1 LSFAYKKYKL
11 MPYKWGDKMIDTLT
25 LKETFESNGFSA
37 NQASTLSHAMNELS
51 KDKDNLAT
59 KEELHQVRNEL
70 KKDIKEVR
78 EELKNNIKEVREEIK
93 DVRCEIKGLRT
104 QMTNL
109 WDCLKDLRK
118 EMIKDMGNLE
128 NRLIHKL
135 TYRTMISQLSIGAIL
150 ATLMIYFHQR

>member
-1 LSFAYKKYKL
+1 
-11 MPYKWGDKMIDTLT
+11 MIDTLT
-25 LKETFESNGFSA
+25 LKETFENNGFSA

-70 KKDIKEVR
+70 KNDIKEIR

-93 DVRCEIKGLRT
+93 DVRSEIKDLRT

-109 WDCLKDLRK
+109 WDCLKNLRK
-118 EMIKDMGNLE
+118 EMIKDMENLE

-150 ATLMIYFHQR
+150 VTLMIYFHQR

>member
-1 LSFAYKKYKL
+1 
-11 MPYKWGDKMIDTLT
+11 MIDTLT
-25 LKETFESNGFSA
+25 LKETFENNGFSA

-59 KEELHQVRNEL
+59 KEELYQVRNEL

-93 DVRCEIKGLRT
+93 DVRCEIKDLRT

-118 EMIKDMGNLE
+118 EMIKDMENLE

-135 TYRTMISQLSIGAIL
+135 TYRTMLSQLSIGTIL
-150 ATLMIYFHQR
+150 VTIMIYFHQQ

>member
-1 LSFAYKKYKL
+1 
-11 MPYKWGDKMIDTLT
+11 MIDTLT
-25 LKETFESNGFSA
+25 LKETFENNGFSA

-70 KKDIKEVR
+70 KNDIKEIR

-93 DVRCEIKGLRT
+93 GVRSEIKDLRT

-118 EMIKDMGNLE
+118 EMIKDMENLE

-150 ATLMIYFHQR
+150 VTLMIYFHQR